1 MLPSPYQSDD
11 SNRTTFGFFALS
23 SLAILGALDRLGL
36 AERADYIDWIYRRW
50 NHKIGGFGGALNIDL
65 RGLGPDEEPCDHPHL
80 AHTYTALLILAL
92 LKLTSNE
99 RPEPESPYGALD
111 LPKLLQF
118 VQNHED
124 VRFVYCAIAILAMI
138 RVDPGKVIDVNSTER
153 FLKSCRRYEGG
164 YGQAPYC
171 EAQGGTTY
179 CALAS
184 LALLGRLE
192 SSQTEEEADQTVRWL
207 VDRQGELVDS
217 PGISPERDNEDA
229 ATKLRRTDAQ
239 QPSQRCC
246 SYPASRR
253 ETSGQA
259 NSMLS
264 QQKPGKVESINDLS
278 LGLLDPTDLL
288 TTKKDSGSIDQ
299 ASDEA
304 GPSTDIDTDLLLRE
318 LRSLQENLGRDTK
331 SSIHRRVKHQ
341 WEQWNEFLK
350 TPQGKTLDPNIVHDI
365 THEFLFLHPSK
376 LLTIFEETEQ
386 QHQNQS
392 VSSSP
397 PKIFRSIGFATLRYQ
412 NWTVLKRLLSRQ
424 KDLTRRSDVLS
435 IIRIATRKILF
446 STTLKTQ
453 TSRIQKIIEL
463 CETITDTFNENTDCK
478 KCMSQSVEIFCDA
491 LLRMSCHEYASN
503 MVLQII
509 RQHPTFT
516 SSFDSRFLHRLMST
530 CASHQSLSIAH
541 DLLAEIPSELQTW
554 INSRLV
560 SSHPHLLPD
569 LDAYNLY
576 LSLKSKLGHVDE
588 LFKIIQNM
596 ERRQILVDDHYNND
610 NNQRQT
616 TYGILLHSI
625 GRRRG
630 LKSAYQILP
639 ELISK
644 GYIPDKYTSN
654 ILLSAFQK
662 GNNDTTTHHH
672 HPVPPCRNQLSVVQA
687 REERLLQTMEEIKK
701 GNMKSDEV
709 TRNILVRSFLS
720 RSPHHSKEEILN
732 IKRISLNHQ
741 SEPTDIPASNLDLD
755 RKQFR
760 RFRKPLYSML
770 SNAYQRAN
778 CIHEFNQLKIEWK
791 SQSRKSKSNSNIKS
805 KSVLQANLK
814 S

>member
-1 MLPSPYQSDD
+1 MFQVIIACLAKPARTRTIARYQS
-11 SNRTTFGFFALS
+11 T
-23 SLAILGALDRLGL
+23 
-36 AERADYIDWIYRRW
+36 
-50 NHKIGGFGGALNIDL
+50 
-65 RGLGPDEEPCDHPHL
+65 
-80 AHTYTALLILAL
+80 
-92 LKLTSNE
+92 
-99 RPEPESPYGALD
+99 
-111 LPKLLQF
+111 Q
-118 VQNHED
+118 
-124 VRFVYCAIAILAMI
+124 
-138 RVDPGKVIDVNSTER
+138 
-153 FLKSCRRYEGG
+153 
-164 YGQAPYC
+164 
-171 EAQGGTTY
+171 
-179 CALAS
+179 
-184 LALLGRLE
+184 
-192 SSQTEEEADQTVRWL
+192 
-207 VDRQGELVDS
+207 
-217 PGISPERDNEDA
+217 
-229 ATKLRRTDAQ
+229 LRRTDAQ
-239 QPSQRCC
+239 QPNQRCC

-278 LGLLDPTDLL
+278 LGLVDPTDLL

-304 GPSTDIDTDLLLRE
+304 GPSTEIDTDLLLRE

-331 SSIHRRVKHQ
+331 SSIHKRVKHH

-350 TPQGKTLDPNIVHDI
+350 TPKGKTLDPNIIHDI

-386 QHQNQS
+386 QHQTQS

-424 KDLTRRSDVLS
+424 KNLTRRSDVLS

-453 TSRIQKIIEL
+453 TSRIEKIIEL
-463 CETITDTFNENTDCK
+463 CETITDTFNEKTDCK

-541 DLLAEIPSELQTW
+541 DLLAGIPSELQTLDQFKACMSVW
-554 INSRLV
+554 DRRTPRPLLHSACSVWDALV
-560 SSHPHLLPD
+560 SHPHLLPD

-588 LFKIIQNM
+588 LIKIIQNM
-596 ERRQILVDDHYNND
+596 ERRQILVHDHYNN
-610 NNQRQT
+610 NHQKQK

-644 GYIPDKYTSN
+644 GYIPDEYTSN
-654 ILLSAFQK
+654 ILLSASQK
-662 GNNDTTTHHH
+662 RITDTTTDHH
-672 HPVPPCRNQLSVVQA
+672 HPVPSCRNESAAEA
-687 REERLLQTMEEIKK
+687 REERLLETMEEIKK
-701 GNMKSDEV
+701 ANMKSDEV

-720 RSPHHSKEEILN
+720 RSPHHSKEVILN
-732 IKRISLNHQ
+732 IKRISLDHQ

-755 RKQFR
+755 RTQFR